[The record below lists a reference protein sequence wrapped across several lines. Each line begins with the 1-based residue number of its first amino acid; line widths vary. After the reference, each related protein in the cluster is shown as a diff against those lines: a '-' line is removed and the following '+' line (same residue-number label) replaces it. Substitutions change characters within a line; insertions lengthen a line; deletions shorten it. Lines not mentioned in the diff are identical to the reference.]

1 MYGIYKASC
10 GLLRFS
16 FPGDISTICLNPP
29 GLASPRPGSLREPGW
44 QQHGSFLNYRNPQHF
59 MGKIHGFL

>member
-44 QQHGSFLNYRNPQHF
+44 QQHGSFQ
-59 MGKIHGFL
+59 